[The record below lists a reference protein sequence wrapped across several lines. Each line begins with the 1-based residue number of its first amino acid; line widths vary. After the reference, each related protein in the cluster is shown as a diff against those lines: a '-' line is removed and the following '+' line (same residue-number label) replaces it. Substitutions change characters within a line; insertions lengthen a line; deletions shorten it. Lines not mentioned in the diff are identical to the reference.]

1 MHFFRISDFGIINV
15 SPLEISKCFC
25 QTKKSIFVALLF
37 QNHGKFQCGISYL
50 HVNFTRSPAMQ
61 LRLLVI
67 SLSVNSDD
75 FLRMIWTQ
83 YIDIIFRCAHNL
95 EQRYYKSPTLV
106 ASIIIHCVTMGSSI
120 RLLFVFILL
129 ISVAFAY
136 WPEQEPEK
144 CIESGGTVSY
154 KIIFVFEKSQLF
166 ISYNF
171 QCAVFNMVKCC
182 QPLNCYVTKS
192 IKYGECG
199 WSTTVPVLLVDI
211 SLYWIEF
218 EIEIQFPSHRYPF
231 NIVLFRVCV
240 CVFWKCSATYEEIK
254 IK

>member
-1 MHFFRISDFGIINV
+1 MILSNKKIYFCCFTISESWQIPVWHFLSPCKLYTKPCYAIASSSDF
-15 SPLEISKCFC
+15 PLCS
-25 QTKKSIFVALLF
+25 QRWL
-37 QNHGKFQCGISYL
+37 
-50 HVNFTRSPAMQ
+50 
-61 LRLLVI
+61 
-67 SLSVNSDD
+67 
-75 FLRMIWTQ
+75 LRMIWTQ

-106 ASIIIHCVTMGSSI
+106 ASIIIHCVTMGSRI

-240 CVFWKCSATYEEIK
+240 CVYFESVLLHMKK
-254 IK
+254 